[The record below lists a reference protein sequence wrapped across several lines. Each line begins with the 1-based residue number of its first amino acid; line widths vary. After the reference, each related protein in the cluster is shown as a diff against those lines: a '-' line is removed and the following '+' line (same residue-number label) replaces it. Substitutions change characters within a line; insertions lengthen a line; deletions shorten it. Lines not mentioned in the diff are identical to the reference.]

1 MKSPPRGMASKVL
14 VTDAA
19 TNHTLALTRSL
30 GAKGIGVTACEDR
43 RLAKSFYS
51 HFCHDSFVYPS
62 PRTSVSHFVDRIVEQ
77 ANAGNYDVLFP
88 MTEKV
93 MLPLSLQRHRLSPS
107 VKMPIPSHDAIVR
120 AFDKAAILELAD
132 ALRIPIPKTV
142 KVDAE
147 TGLRAA
153 AKRLGFPLAMKSST
167 SERLTDDDRILPAP
181 STRYVLRDND
191 LEHPYGRM
199 EVSSSPKLL
208 QEFVPGEG
216 YGIFALFNGG
226 KPRAWFAHRRLRDV
240 VATGSGSAFRESIPI
255 DSHMK
260 EYAERL
266 LTALH
271 WHGVAMVEFKLD
283 SRDQIP
289 KLMEVNGRFW
299 NSLPLAIAAG
309 VDFPFLLY
317 RLALDGDIEP
327 VESYEVGVRCR
338 WLLGDVRHLISVA
351 KGPPAGWPGEFPKR
365 WETLRAVLRGFHPSV
380 YDDDFTR
387 GDLAPGFVG
396 FVDFL
401 ANKVPA
407 FVIGTGRSS
416 IGRA

>member
-1 MKSPPRGMASKVL
+1 MTSRSRMSRRVL

-19 TNHTLALTRSL
+19 TNHALALTRSL

-51 HFCHDSFVYPS
+51 QFCRDSFVYPC
-62 PRTSVSHFVDRIVEQ
+62 PRTSVSQFVDRVVER
-77 ANAGNYDVLFP
+77 ANTGNYDVLFP
-88 MTEKV
+88 MTEKA

-107 VKMPIPSHDAIVR
+107 VKMPIPTHEAIVR

-132 ALRIPIPKTV
+132 ALCIPTPKTV

-167 SERLTDDDRILPAP
+167 SERMTEDDRILPTS
-181 STRYVLRDND
+181 STRYVFGGDD
-191 LEHPYGRM
+191 LEHQYGRM
-199 EVSSSPKLL
+199 ELSSGPKLL

-216 YGIFALFNGG
+216 YGIFALFNDG

-255 DSHMK
+255 DGHMK

-266 LTALH
+266 LTALQ

-283 SRDQIP
+283 SRDDVP

-317 RLALDGDIEP
+317 RLAVDGDIEP

-338 WLLGDVRHLISVA
+338 WLLGDLRHLLSVV
-351 KGPPAGWPGEFPKR
+351 KGPPAGWPGKFPQR
-365 WETLRAVLRGFHPSV
+365 WETLRAVLRGFDASV
-380 YDDDFTR
+380 YDDDFVR
-387 GDLAPGFVG
+387 GDLTPGFVG
-396 FVDFL
+396 FMDFL
-401 ANKVPA
+401 ATKVPA
-407 FVIGTGRSS
+407 FLIGGRRPT